1 MPSESSSINANVDR
15 QERGI
20 GGEKGLINGTEEA
33 KEIHENSSNESPQ
46 PSVLKAGEARDS
58 RSHRASRQDE
68 PFEQWE
74 RDAMESLLMEVRGH
88 LGEILSSHQPE
99 SSPMSFIVV
108 YPTRFLEGEDVAN
121 NFLFNTDR

>member
-15 QERGI
+15 QERSI
-20 GGEKGLINGTEEA
+20 GGEKGLMNGTEEVR
-33 KEIHENSSNESPQ
+33 EIHENSSNESPQ
-46 PSVLKAGEARDS
+46 PSVLKAGEVRDS
-58 RSHRASRQDE
+58 RARRASRQDE

-74 RDAMESLLMEVRGH
+74 RDAMENLLMEVRGH

-99 SSPMSFIVV
+99 SLPMSFIVV